1 MQKDTR
7 ARVAVP
13 EVFGER
19 VCDRCAIDVRLAW
32 GGKVAVAVS
41 SRDRKAALLAAE
53 RGELDALRAR
63 GVRMAGNAFSS
74 IVLVKGSLNEAELS
88 GAPLLSGADGT
99 ALRAALLCL
108 GYPPEDFCALA
119 ALGGPAAPADMPDGA
134 TSVVAA
140 PAADAG
146 APLPPELFRE
156 VLEALDPECVVL
168 LDEAAADVMREAYA
182 DALSAIEQFEV
193 AMLMPGLV
201 ASVLGRRVLA
211 LGGFEA
217 ALSDPA
223 AKQRAWAYLKQVP
236 PAGAPY

>member
-1 MQKDTR
+1 M
-7 ARVAVP
+7 
-13 EVFGER
+13 
-19 VCDRCAIDVRLAW
+19 
-32 GGKVAVAVS
+32 AVS

-53 RGELDALRAR
+53 HQELDALRAR

-74 IVLVKGSLNEAELS
+74 IVLVKGSLNEAERS

-99 ALRAALLCL
+99 ALRAALLRL

-119 ALGGPAAPADMPDGA
+119 AVGGPAASGDLPDGA
-134 TSVVAA
+134 APVVAS
-140 PAADAG
+140 PFGDAG
-146 APLPPELFRE
+146 KPLPPELFRE
-156 VLEALDPECVVL
+156 GLEALDPECVVL

-182 DALSAIEQFEV
+182 DALSVIEQFEV

-201 ASVLGRRVLA
+201 ANVLGRRVLA
-211 LGGFEA
+211 LGGFEG